1 MGESRIK
8 LFVFFVFK
16 CRTGP
21 IIWLGIVLCDVVKL
35 RRITEEKPAEMRKC
49 RMWNGRIKEHVEA
62 DVMDMECGVLCVA
75 RRPVLT
81 ELLSTVEKIMN

>member
-1 MGESRIK
+1 
-8 LFVFFVFK
+8 
-16 CRTGP
+16 
-21 IIWLGIVLCDVVKL
+21 
-35 RRITEEKPAEMRKC
+35 
-49 RMWNGRIKEHVEA
+49 MWNGRIKEHVEA